1 MNGLRCFRTK
11 RTRLVV
17 SAMTLAGLLT
27 GCAVNPPLECPK
39 GMEIPAA
46 MTEKR
51 MPGFEV
57 YSQKLSNFFRK
68 VENFT
73 EAPQGPMTP
82 SQMQ

>member
-1 MNGLRCFRTK
+1 MNGLRCLRTK

-27 GCAVNPPLECPK
+27 GCAANPPLECPK
-39 GMEIPAA
+39 EVEIPAA

-68 VENFT
+68 VENFA
-73 EAPQGPMTP
+73 EASQEPTTP
-82 SQMQ
+82 LQMQ